1 MTQTGGAVCNS
12 ADGNQAL
19 PRDVRVAGEMAWF
32 AVQTKP
38 RHEKR
43 VAAGL
48 EEKGV
53 LVFLPLFSA
62 VHQWSDRRRL
72 VELPLFTNYVFVR
85 IGAEREVR
93 IPVLRTSGV
102 VGFVG
107 MRGLGIPIPDEQI
120 HAVRTILRER
130 VSVTPYPF
138 LNVGQRV
145 RIRGGSLDG
154 IEGFLLAVN
163 CDSSLIVSVHGIQ
176 RSLAIRIAGYRV
188 EAA

>member
-1 MTQTGGAVCNS
+1 MTQTGGAVCNF

-19 PRDVRVAGEMAWF
+19 PRDVRVAGEMSWF

-48 EEKGV
+48 KEKGV

-107 MRGLGIPIPDEQI
+107 MRAWASRFLMNKSMRCERSSGREFPSRPIRFSMS
-120 HAVRTILRER
+120 VRGFE
-130 VSVTPYPF
+130 SAEEASMAS
-138 LNVGQRV
+138 
-145 RIRGGSLDG
+145 RGS
-154 IEGFLLAVN
+154 FW
-163 CDSSLIVSVHGIQ
+163 Q
-176 RSLAIRIAGYRV
+176 
-188 EAA
+188 